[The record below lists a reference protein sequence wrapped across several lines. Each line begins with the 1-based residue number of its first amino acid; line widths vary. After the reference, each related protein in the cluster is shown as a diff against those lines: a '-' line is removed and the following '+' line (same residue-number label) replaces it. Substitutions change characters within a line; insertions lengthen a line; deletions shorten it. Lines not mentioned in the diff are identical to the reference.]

1 MSATDVVVLLTW
13 LDIVL
18 DNKLGK
24 VVGSEETKPYSAIT
38 VTNWAIYHGNVW
50 GKQIRGTDMTTSLIP
65 HLYINVVLP
74 VVNDR
79 EWCSALIDWL
89 LLVNH

>member
-18 DNKLGK
+18 DNELGK

-50 GKQIRGTDMTTSLIP
+50 ENRSGGQI
-65 HLYINVVLP
+65 
-74 VVNDR
+74 
-79 EWCSALIDWL
+79 
-89 LLVNH
+89 